1 MTDELVAR
9 AFEVL
14 DKIKDHD
21 FRGRASYLHPRT
33 MLTAL
38 LTHAPSKQEI
48 AKDVIQNSHPGKLC
62 QLTYYF
68 WANLLVPSTLDINA
82 VVLTQIKCGVKEENR
97 PHRAIILPDLSKIF
111 NGV

>member
-1 MTDELVAR
+1 MTSMTDELVAR

-21 FRGRASYLHPRT
+21 FRNRASYLHPYT

-48 AKDVIQNSHPGKLC
+48 AKDVLQNSHPEKLC
-62 QLTYYF
+62 QLTDYF
-68 WANLLVPSTLDINA
+68 RTNLLVPSTLNINS
-82 VVLTQIKCGVKEENR
+82 VILTQIKRGVKEENR
-97 PHRAIILPDLSKIF
+97 QHRAIILE
-111 NGV
+111 